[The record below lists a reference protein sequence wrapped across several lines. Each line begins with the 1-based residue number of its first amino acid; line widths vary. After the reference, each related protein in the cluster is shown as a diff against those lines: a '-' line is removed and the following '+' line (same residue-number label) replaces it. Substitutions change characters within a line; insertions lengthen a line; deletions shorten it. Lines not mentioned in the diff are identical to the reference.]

1 MPIQPSL
8 NLSTG
13 AFYSMA
19 QSRRKQRV
27 DPEALEEE
35 PAEPEDEEAQE
46 SLRAI
51 PELMRR
57 AIALGL
63 TGFFTT
69 EEAVRRALGDTVPK
83 DWTDYISES
92 SDRTRSEFLERLS
105 REIARTLKDVDLAAL
120 IQQLLDGRTLRVNAE
135 FSLSDDPGTGSG
147 AAVRIKSESDT
158 RKS

>member
-1 MPIQPSL
+1 
-8 NLSTG
+8 
-13 AFYSMA
+13 MA

-27 DPEALEEE
+27 EPEVPLEE
-35 PAEPEDEEAQE
+35 PAKPDEEEAQE

-69 EEAVRRALGDTVPK
+69 EEAVRKALGDTVPR
-83 DWTDYISES
+83 DWSDYIAES

-105 REIARTLKDVDLAAL
+105 REIARTLKDVDIAAVL
-120 IQQLLDGRTLRVNAE
+120 QQLLDGRTLKVNAE
-135 FSLSDDPGTGSG
+135 FSLSDDLRTGSG
-147 AAVRIKSESDT
+147 STVRVESESDT
-158 RKS
+158 PKS

>member
-1 MPIQPSL
+1 
-8 NLSTG
+8 
-13 AFYSMA
+13 MA

-27 DPEALEEE
+27 EPEVPPKE
-35 PAEPEDEEAQE
+35 PAQPEDAEAQE

-83 DWTDYISES
+83 DWSDYIAES
-92 SDRTRSEFLERLS
+92 SDRTRSEFLDRLS
-105 REIARTLKDVDLAAL
+105 REIARTLKDVDIAAVL
-120 IQQLLDGRTLRVNAE
+120 QQLLEGRTLKVNAE
-135 FSLSDDPGTGSG
+135 FSLSDDLETGSG
-147 AAVRIKSESDT
+147 TTVRLESESDT
-158 RKS
+158 QKS

>member
-1 MPIQPSL
+1 
-8 NLSTG
+8 
-13 AFYSMA
+13 MA

-27 DPEALEEE
+27 EPEVHLKESEK
-35 PAEPEDEEAQE
+35 PEDEEEQE

-83 DWTDYISES
+83 DWTDYIAES
-92 SDRTRSEFLERLS
+92 SDRTRSEFLDRLS
-105 REIARTLKDVDLAAL
+105 REIARTLKDVDLAAVAR
-120 IQQLLDGRTLRVNAE
+120 QLLEGRTLKVNAE
-135 FSLSDDPGTGSG
+135 FSLSDDLGSG
-147 AAVRIKSESDT
+147 AETAIRLEKKIDT
-158 RKS
+158 QQS

>member
-1 MPIQPSL
+1 
-8 NLSTG
+8 
-13 AFYSMA
+13 MA

-27 DPEALEEE
+27 DSEVPVKKSAKSENEK
-35 PAEPEDEEAQE
+35 PQE
-46 SLRAI
+46 SLGAI

-83 DWTDYISES
+83 DWTDYIQES

-105 REIARTLKDVDLAAL
+105 VEIARTLKGVDIAAL
-120 IQQLLDGRTLRVNAE
+120 VQQLLEGRTLRVNAE
-135 FSLSDDPGTGSG
+135 ITLGGDPARDGEV
-147 AAVRIKSESDT
+147 AVRLEKKIET
-158 RKS
+158 RKR

>member
-1 MPIQPSL
+1 
-8 NLSTG
+8 
-13 AFYSMA
+13 MA

-27 DPEALEEE
+27 EPEVQLKE
-35 PAEPEDEEAQE
+35 PEKPEDEEAQE

-83 DWTDYISES
+83 DWTDYIAES
-92 SDRTRSEFLERLS
+92 SDRTRSEFLDRLS
-105 REIARTLKDVDLAAL
+105 REIARTLKDVDIAAVL
-120 IQQLLDGRTLRVNAE
+120 QQLLQGRTLRVNAE

-147 AAVRIKSESDT
+147 TAIRIESKSDT
-158 RKS
+158 QES

>member
-1 MPIQPSL
+1 
-8 NLSTG
+8 
-13 AFYSMA
+13 MA

-27 DPEALEEE
+27 EPEVDLEE
-35 PAEPEDEEAQE
+35 PATPEDPDVQE

-83 DWTDYISES
+83 DWTDYIAES
-92 SDRTRSEFLERLS
+92 SDRTRSEFLDRLS
-105 REIARTLKDVDLAAL
+105 REIARTLKDVDIAAL
-120 IQQLLDGRTLRVNAE
+120 IQQLLEGRTLTVNAE
-135 FSLSDDPGTGSG
+135 IRLSGGPGTDSG
-147 AAVRIKSESDT
+147 AAVRFEKKIEIEKS
-158 RKS
+158 

>member
-1 MPIQPSL
+1 M
-8 NLSTG
+8 NLSIG
-13 AFYSMA
+13 EFYSMA

-27 DPEALEEE
+27 EPEVQLEE
-35 PAEPEDEEAQE
+35 PAKPEDEEETQE

-83 DWTDYISES
+83 DWTDYIAES
-92 SDRTRSEFLERLS
+92 SDRTRSEFLDRLS
-105 REIARTLKDVDLAAL
+105 REIAQTLKDVDIAAVL
-120 IQQLLDGRTLRVNAE
+120 QQLLEGRTLRVNAE
-135 FSLSDDPGTGSG
+135 FSLSDEPGTGSG
-147 AAVRIKSESDT
+147 ASIRLEKEGDTQKS
-158 RKS
+158 